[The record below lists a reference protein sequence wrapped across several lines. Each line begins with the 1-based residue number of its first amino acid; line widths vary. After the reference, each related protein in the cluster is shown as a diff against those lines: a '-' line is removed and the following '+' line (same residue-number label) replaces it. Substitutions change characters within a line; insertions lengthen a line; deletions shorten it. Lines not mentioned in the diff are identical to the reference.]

1 MGLEEV
7 NGPKEV
13 QREREVTNPWVVCDV
28 ESEKGPQQA
37 WSNASKESKGLMA
50 SLWALRMKDM
60 VIGLGKPKRVTKSPW
75 ECRVRKNAKEV
86 QGKQMGQGWPRGN
99 KWDERAHKQCN
110 TKPKWPY

>member
-37 WSNASKESKGLMA
+37 WSNASKESKG
-50 SLWALRMKDM
+50 
-60 VIGLGKPKRVTKSPW
+60 VNGKPMSPKD
-75 ECRVRKNAKEV
+75 E
-86 QGKQMGQGWPRGN
+86 GYGN
-99 KWDERAHKQCN
+99 WAREA
-110 TKPKWPY
+110 